1 MLLLQKVESAD
12 RKGNLTGVVHS
23 SIPDPSSYVWGKND
37 ISGSDA
43 GRDQSTNMIK
53 SLKAKAVTLE
63 LQWNGRSYAE
73 IAQALQ
79 CFDYE
84 YMYVTYLDGLTGTV
98 QRKHFY
104 AGDMSASSFRSY
116 DGGIWQT
123 ATVRLIQSITDK
135 V

>member
-1 MLLLQKVESAD
+1 MLLIQKVESAD
-12 RKGNLTGVVHS
+12 RHGNLTGVVHN
-23 SIPDPSSYVWGKND
+23 SIPDVSTYAWGKND

-53 SLKAKAVTLE
+53 SLKAKARTLE
-63 LQWNGRSYAE
+63 LGWNGRSYAE

-84 YMYVTYLDGLTGTV
+84 YMWVTYVDGLTGTPL
-98 QRKHFY
+98 RKHFY
-104 AGDMSASSFRSY
+104 AGDMSSTSYRSY
-116 DGGIWQT
+116 DGGIWQMAKVT
-123 ATVRLIQSITDK
+123 LVQAITDK